1 MPKVPKHV
9 HIREQ
14 LLGRVVDYPA
24 DAALPQERELADEFE
39 VSRTTVRQALQS
51 LTDDGLIYSIRGKGT
66 FVSKS
71 RISKG
76 STLTSFTEDMRGR
89 GLAPSSR
96 VLTAEE
102 RPSSPDVARALE
114 LEPGSPVYF
123 VERLRLADGFPMA
136 LEELYLPVNFFP
148 QLLSL
153 DLSASLYDVLANR
166 YRIKVT
172 SARQKISATSV
183 SGRAAE
189 LLGVK
194 AHSPALSVSR
204 EGIDARDRLVEHA
217 VSVYRADRYDF
228 ELSTHRSS

>member
-1 MPKVPKHV
+1 MPKIPKHV
-9 HIREQ
+9 YIREQ
-14 LLGRVVDYPA
+14 LLERIAGYPA
-24 DAALPQERELADEFE
+24 DAALPQERELADEFD
-39 VSRTTVRQALQS
+39 VSRTTVRQALQG

-89 GLAPSSR
+89 GLVPSSR
-96 VLTAEE
+96 VLNAEE
-102 RPSSPDVARALE
+102 RPSTTDVARALE
-114 LEPGSPVYF
+114 LEPGSPVYYI
-123 VERLRLADGFPMA
+123 ERLRLADGFPMA
-136 LEELYLPVNFFP
+136 LEELYLPVTLFP

-153 DLSASLYDVLANR
+153 DLSASLYDVLADR

-183 SGRAAE
+183 TGRSAE

-194 AHSPALSVSR
+194 SHSPALSVSR
-204 EGIDARDRLVEHA
+204 EGIDTRDRLVEHA

-228 ELSTHRSS
+228 ELSIHR